1 MSAAH
6 TLPSPSQSDGHADAP
21 SHPAG
26 DGELLDAYSSAVTRA
41 VERVGP
47 SVMRIATPGRSGT
60 GQGGSSGS
68 GVAISPDGLVVT
80 NSHVVAGS
88 REVAIVTP
96 GGERISG
103 RVLGDDPD
111 TDIAL
116 VRTVGGSL
124 PAVALGNSRLLRRGQ
139 IAIAVG
145 NPLGFESTVTAG
157 IVSALGRSLRAT
169 SGRLIEDVVQ
179 TDAALNPGNSGGALA
194 TSAGAVIGIT
204 TAVIRGAQGLC
215 FAVASNTVEW
225 VVGRIL
231 QHGRVRR
238 AAIGVAGQTVDMP
251 RRMALA
257 AGLTGTSSVLVTA
270 VEAGGPAAAA
280 GLAAGHRILKAGD
293 AATGGVDDLV
303 RVLSDEWIGRALP
316 LLVFDGSGLRTIDVV
331 PRER

>member
-1 MSAAH
+1 
-6 TLPSPSQSDGHADAP
+6 
-21 SHPAG
+21 
-26 DGELLDAYSSAVTRA
+26 LLDAYSATVARA
-41 VERVGP
+41 IDTVGP
-47 SVMRIATPGRSGT
+47 SVVRIDAT
-60 GQGGSSGS
+60 GSRGEARGSGS
-68 GVAISPDGLVVT
+68 GVTLSPDGLVVT

-88 REVAIVTP
+88 REVTVVTP
-96 GGERISG
+96 AGERMTG

-116 VRTVGGSL
+116 IRTVGGSL
-124 PAVALGNSRLLRRGQ
+124 PAVTLGNSRLLRRGQ
-139 IAIAVG
+139 IAIAIG

-194 TSAGAVIGIT
+194 TSTGAVIGIT

-231 QHGRVRR
+231 RHGRVRR

-251 RRMALA
+251 RRLALA
-257 AGLTGTSSVLVTA
+257 AGLTNTSSVLVTA
-270 VEAGGPAAAA
+270 VEPSGPAAAG
-280 GLAAGHRILKAGD
+280 GLAPGHRILKAGD

-303 RVLSDEWIGRALP
+303 RVLSDDWIGRAIP
-316 LLVFDGSGLRTIDVV
+316 LLVFDGSRLKSIDVV